1 MSNKKIKNFWK
12 NTNKED
18 KLCWVVIGIIFFVFV
33 LQALFFAFYIKENL
47 PPDEFYHIKL
57 SEIYSKHFGLVNN
70 GENTYYLGEISR
82 VPFLFHWL
90 AGRVINIKNLIFP
103 NLMNYI
109 ALRLFSVFIS
119 CLNVFIAFKIIRFLT
134 KDKLVHILFLTML
147 TNTLMF
153 VFMSGAVSYD
163 PLSVLF
169 SALIIIFTL
178 KLFQHHNIETLAL
191 VVLFTLL
198 GCITKVTFLPLAF
211 ISTIF
216 LVVHEI
222 KYIKKYQADIKEIF
236 KIKKGKRFRFI
247 VCTVMILFF
256 LGLTVNLY
264 GTNLIRYH
272 SIKPSCAE
280 VMKVE
285 QCMKNGEF
293 ANYYELESVA
303 PPEESLMKPFW
314 YVPHWLYLMVD
325 RTYGIFTHLKLS
337 LTYEWFLVYF
347 LILVFGIIKFIRD
360 YDKKRVEQPYF
371 LLLIIFYTIVLMMFT
386 NYLAY
391 KTHGIIHA
399 GVQGRYMFPVLIPL
413 YALLSSSILSFKNKY
428 IKWVLFISVMVVFLY
443 GNLPFFVRNVT
454 DEWFT
459 TGSNGLV
466 IIEFIKRC
474 FYFFFDKI
482 KNLL

>member
-1 MSNKKIKNFWK
+1 MSLKKIKNFWK

-18 KLCWVVIGIIFFVFV
+18 KLYWAVIGIIFFVFV
-33 LQALFFAFYIKENL
+33 LQALFFAFYIKKNL

-70 GENTYYLGEISR
+70 SEDTYYLGEISR

-90 AGRVINIKNLIFP
+90 AGRVINIKNLILP

-119 CLNVFIAFKIIRFLT
+119 CLNVFIAFKIIRFLI
-134 KDKLVHILFLTML
+134 KDKLAHILFLIML

-153 VFMSGAVSYD
+153 VFISGAVSYD
-163 PLSVLF
+163 SLSVLF
-169 SALIIIFTL
+169 SALIILFTL
-178 KLFQHHNIETLAL
+178 KLFQNHNIETLAL

-198 GCITKVTFLPLAF
+198 GCITKVTFLPLAV

-216 LVVHEI
+216 LVIHEI
-222 KYIKKYQADIKEIF
+222 KHIKKYQADIKEIF
-236 KIKKGKRFRFI
+236 KIKQDKLLRFI
-247 VCTVMILFF
+247 V
-256 LGLTVNLY
+256 LTVIILSFLVLNMNLY

-272 SIKPSCAE
+272 SIKPSCVE

-285 QCMKNGEF
+285 QCMKNAGF
-293 ANYYELESVA
+293 ASYFELEKIA
-303 PPEESLMKPFW
+303 PSQDSLLKLFW
-314 YVPHWLYLMVD
+314 YIPHWIHLMID
-325 RTYGIFTHLKLS
+325 RTYGVFTHLKLS
-337 LTYEWFLVYF
+337 LTYEWFLCYF
-347 LILVFGIIKFIRD
+347 STFVLSVIKFIRD
-360 YDKKRVEQPYF
+360 YDKKRVEHSYF
-371 LLLIIFYTIVLMMFT
+371 IFLIVFYTIILMVFT
-386 NYLAY
+386 NYPAY

-428 IKWVLFISVMVVFLY
+428 IRWILFIFVMVVFLF
-443 GNLPFFVRNVT
+443 GNIPFFIRNVT

-466 IIEFIKRC
+466 ILEFIKKC